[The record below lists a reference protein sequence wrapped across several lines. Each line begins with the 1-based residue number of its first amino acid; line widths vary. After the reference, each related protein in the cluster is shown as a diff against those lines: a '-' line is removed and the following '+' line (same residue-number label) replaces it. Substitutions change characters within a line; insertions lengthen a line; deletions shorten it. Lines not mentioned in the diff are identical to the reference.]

1 MCYRILNH
9 LMAMSQENTLQSAQ
23 EFGMEKDDVLSESV
37 STRTGDEDCEDV
49 EIDPIEYY
57 AHNDDDMDDHDV
69 TESKEGLHDREKS
82 LTRDLD
88 LSKFDEVTNTK
99 L

>member
-1 MCYRILNH
+1 
-9 LMAMSQENTLQSAQ
+9 MSQENTLQSAQ
-23 EFGMEKDDVLSESV
+23 EFDMEKDDVLSESV

-57 AHNDDDMDDHDV
+57 AHNDDDMEDQDAD
-69 TESKEGLHDREKS
+69 SKEGLHDLQKS
-82 LTRDLD
+82 LTRDLH
-88 LSKFDEVTNTK
+88 LSDFDEVTITK